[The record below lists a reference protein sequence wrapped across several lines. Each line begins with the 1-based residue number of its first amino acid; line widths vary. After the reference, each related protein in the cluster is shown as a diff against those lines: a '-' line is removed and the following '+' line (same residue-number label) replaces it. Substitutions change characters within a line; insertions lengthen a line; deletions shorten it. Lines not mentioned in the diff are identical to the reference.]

1 MLIDCTK
8 VRELW
13 LQIERWIKDNI
24 SGVCKI
30 SDMDK
35 VFGQR
40 AKEEIIDKIITA
52 TKAEI
57 YNNRKTSKKHVIN
70 DIKRI
75 LFHQLR
81 LEEYE
86 ASLIQKEDN
95 FFEIGG
101 KIYGELTTLFS
112 TN

>member
-1 MLIDCTK
+1 MVTDRK
-8 VRELW
+8 
-13 LQIERWIKDNI
+13 
-24 SGVCKI
+24 
-30 SDMDK
+30 MDK
-35 VFGQR
+35 GQR

-86 ASLIQKEDN
+86 ASLIQKERSDCIYSKSMMIVMN
-95 FFEIGG
+95 IMNKLE
-101 KIYGELTTLFS
+101 KIQNS
-112 TN
+112 SV